1 MATAAA
7 KPRIRVRAD
16 GTIPAGQ
23 ALVGYSGRAYDAARS
38 DTRELQS
45 WQPSLSSGDSEAL
58 GGAEMIRKRARDMDR
73 NNGWLNG
80 GLDTRTDAV
89 IGAKIRLEA
98 RPDFEAMGRTPEWAE
113 AWAVKAEAEFRI
125 WANDARFLCDV
136 ERDFQFGGLVRLAYL
151 QFAREGE
158 TAAIIYDLP
167 RGGTYKT
174 SVLVLDVD
182 RISNRDNASD
192 TDRRRGGV
200 HLDQN
205 GAAIAYD
212 VRSRHPNDVSTSA
225 QSFVWTTI
233 PREGRTGR
241 PRFIHVKNKRR
252 PQQTRG
258 VSQLAA
264 SLKRFKMLERYD
276 NAELEAALWNAIN
289 AFVIQSPFTGEEV
302 TQAFAPIDDGEGGAT
317 TYADQLIDFRE
328 KKKVTI
334 GDGVQALHLFP
345 GEKGEM
351 LSAERPATN
360 FAAFESAVLRS
371 LAGQFKLSYQQLSQ
385 DWASINY
392 SSARTLLNETWR
404 GLMADRHLF
413 TQAFC
418 TPIYA
423 AWLEEAVSLGRVKI
437 PGGAANF
444 YRWRAALTMAEWI
457 GPGRGSIDP
466 QKEANAGDMN
476 LAANRQ
482 SLQMQCAEQGVDHR
496 DVALQ
501 RAREIAMHKR
511 LGLPEPKPV
520 QAGASDDPDE
530 ADRNEERAA
539 A

>member
-1 MATAAA
+1 
-7 KPRIRVRAD
+7 
-16 GTIPAGQ
+16 
-23 ALVGYSGRAYDAARS
+23 
-38 DTRELQS
+38 
-45 WQPSLSSGDSEAL
+45 
-58 GGAEMIRKRARDMDR
+58 MDR

-80 GLDTRTDAV
+80 GLETRTDAV
-89 IGAKIRLEA
+89 VGAKIRLEA

-113 AWAVKAEAEFRI
+113 AWAVKVESEFRV
-125 WANDARFLCDV
+125 WANDSRQLCDV

-167 RGGTYKT
+167 RGGLYKT

-182 RISNRDNASD
+182 RISNRDNRTDSD
-192 TDRRRGGV
+192 RQRGGV
-200 HLDQN
+200 HLDSN
-205 GAAIAYD
+205 GAATAYD
-212 VRSRHPNDVSTSA
+212 VRSRHPGDVSSSA
-225 QSFVWTTI
+225 ESFVWTTI

-258 VSQLAA
+258 VSQLAS

-302 TQAFAPIDDGEGGAT
+302 AQAFAPIDGGEEGT
-317 TYADQLIDFRE
+317 TSDADQLIGFRE

-385 DWASINY
+385 DWSSINY

-404 GLMADRHLF
+404 GLNADRHLF

-423 AWLEEAVSLGRVKI
+423 AWLEEAVALGRIKI
-437 PGGAANF
+437 PGGAMNF
-444 YRWRAALTMAEWI
+444 YKWRAPLTMAEWI
-457 GPGRGSIDP
+457 GPGRGKIDP
-466 QKEANAGDMN
+466 VKESTAGDMD
-476 LAANRQ
+476 LAANRS
-482 SLQMQCAEQGVDHR
+482 SLAMQTAEQGVDYR
-496 DVALQ
+496 DVMLQ
-501 RAREIAMHKR
+501 RSRENAMAKR
-511 LGLPEPKPV
+511 LGLPEPAPITAAKPD
-520 QAGASDDPDE
+520 DDPDE
-530 ADRNEERAA
+530 ADRREDKVAA
-539 A
+539 